1 LPLTNANNLRSF
13 FVISAHNVRKV
24 GSRFDYI
31 LLIFAL
37 TLGMTL
43 KVVGID
49 AKLNSLSNGDIFNG
63 GHRAKNRVFTLKED
77 VGAGWE
83 PRTLTLVAVF
93 LVKY

>member
-1 LPLTNANNLRSF
+1 
-13 FVISAHNVRKV
+13 
-24 GSRFDYI
+24 
-31 LLIFAL
+31 
-37 TLGMTL
+37 MTL

-63 GHRAKNRVFTLKED
+63 GHRAKNRVFTLNED

-83 PRTLTLVAVF
+83 SRTLTLVAVF